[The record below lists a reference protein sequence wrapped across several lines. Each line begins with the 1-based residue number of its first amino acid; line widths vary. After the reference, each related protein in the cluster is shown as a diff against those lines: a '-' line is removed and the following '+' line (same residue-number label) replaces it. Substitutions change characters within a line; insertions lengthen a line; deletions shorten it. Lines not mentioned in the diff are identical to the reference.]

1 MGQPRRQGV
10 ARQVSPSPFDVPRRR
25 LVVTFP
31 QGSLSQPFDTL
42 EELTAYVRALAPM
55 IHEADAAW
63 HVTQP

>member
-1 MGQPRRQGV
+1 M
-10 ARQVSPSPFDVPRRR
+10 SPSPFDVPRRR